1 MNCTIFSNEKT
12 MGIRKLGGDNTEKKN
27 LQTYVQIMRIKKM
40 TERGT
45 SYDSNKNRQ
54 ILFRN
59 APYLPPPPPT
69 PSNFFYFSRVLQ
81 PSQEKL
87 KTKLMQNFLGKGEW
101 GVNKVHYERC
111 ATGECIITGE
121 NLTGIN

>member
-1 MNCTIFSNEKT
+1 
-12 MGIRKLGGDNTEKKN
+12 MGIRKLGGDNTEKTK

-59 APYLPPPPPT
+59 APYLPPLPPPI
-69 PSNFFYFSRVLQ
+69 FFISLGYYSR
-81 PSQEKL
+81 PKRNL
-87 KTKLMQNFLGKGEW
+87 KKSLCKIFWVRGSGGQIG
-101 GVNKVHYERC
+101 
-111 ATGECIITGE
+111 CIMKDVQLA
-121 NLTGIN
+121 NA

>member
-1 MNCTIFSNEKT
+1 MNCTIFSYEKT
-12 MGIRKLGGDNTEKKN
+12 MSIRKLGGDNTEKKN

-59 APYLPPPPPT
+59 APYLPPPPYPLQLFLFLQGIT
-69 PSNFFYFSRVLQ
+69 AVPREIKNKAYAKFF
-81 PSQEKL
+81 
-87 KTKLMQNFLGKGEW
+87 G
-101 GVNKVHYERC
+101 
-111 ATGECIITGE
+111 
-121 NLTGIN
+121 

>member
-1 MNCTIFSNEKT
+1 MNCTIFSYEKT

-59 APYLPPPPPT
+59 APYLPPPPLP
-69 PSNFFYFSRVLQ
+69 PPIFSYFSRVVQ

-101 GVNKVHYERC
+101 GANKVHYERC